1 MALTAHPGTVK
12 TMTAKT
18 KTVAYLSRGQMAEIL
33 GVSRWTMGEL
43 ARGADFPKVLILGPR
58 TLRYRKHEFEAW
70 CDRRQSMVKP
80 VRANNSP
87 VFHERPSRFR
97 AVQVA

>member
-1 MALTAHPGTVK
+1 
-12 TMTAKT
+12 MTAKT